1 MGKFRRPRASR
12 ARFDRR
18 DHDMRIVVK
27 VGTSTLAHPTGR
39 LNIQRME
46 KLCKV
51 LSDLKNMGHE
61 IILVSSGAI
70 AMGFGKLNLS
80 ERPKDV
86 PTKQASAA
94 VGQCELM
101 YIYDKLFTEYNHTV
115 AQLLITAPDIEEGG
129 VRKQNFHNTLARLL
143 ELGALPVINEN
154 DTIAVEQIKFGDN
167 DTLAALAAPTRI
179 SGRVTAELEMA
190 PPGKFEAKTAEAL
203 GKEAF
208 SKAAD
213 AEGYEIVV
221 DTHGTLLW
229 GESAEDERPLLI
241 LTSEQGSKEYLAYL
255 NGKHI
260 SWIAC
265 GKEHVDLKRAC
276 EILAAEFD
284 VKRAAAV
291 GGGHINAG
299 FLAAG
304 LLDEV
309 SILIGAGIAG
319 RGGMQSVFDGLPMER
334 GVTPLKLTS
343 VQQYG
348 SGAVWLRYNVEK

>member
-1 MGKFRRPRASR
+1 MNKPYIVCHMMTSVDG
-12 ARFDRR
+12 
-18 DHDMRIVVK
+18 RIDC
-27 VGTSTLAHPTGR
+27 T
-39 LNIQRME
+39 M
-46 KLCKV
+46 
-51 LSDLKNMGHE
+51 
-61 IILVSSGAI
+61 
-70 AMGFGKLNLS
+70 
-80 ERPKDV
+80 
-86 PTKQASAA
+86 
-94 VGQCELM
+94 
-101 YIYDKLFTEYNHTV
+101 TEH
-115 AQLLITAPDIEEGG
+115 LPG
-129 VRKQNFHNTLARLL
+129 VQ
-143 ELGALPVINEN
+143 EYY
-154 DTIAVEQIKFGDN
+154 
-167 DTLAALAAPTRI
+167 DTLDALDAPTRI

-190 PPGKFEAKTAEAL
+190 LPGKFEAKTAEAL

-241 LTSEQGSKEYLAYL
+241 LTSEQVSKEYLAYL

-276 EILAAEFD
+276 EILAA
-284 VKRAAAV
+284 
-291 GGGHINAG
+291 
-299 FLAAG
+299 G

-309 SILIGAGIAG
+309 SILICTGIDG

-348 SGAVWLRYNVEK
+348 SGAVWLRYNVEN

>member
-1 MGKFRRPRASR
+1 MNKPYIVCHMMTSVDG
-12 ARFDRR
+12 
-18 DHDMRIVVK
+18 RID
-27 VGTSTLAHPTGR
+27 
-39 LNIQRME
+39 
-46 KLCKV
+46 C
-51 LSDLKNMGHE
+51 
-61 IILVSSGAI
+61 
-70 AMGFGKLNLS
+70 AM
-80 ERPKDV
+80 
-86 PTKQASAA
+86 
-94 VGQCELM
+94 
-101 YIYDKLFTEYNHTV
+101 TEH
-115 AQLLITAPDIEEGG
+115 LPG
-129 VRKQNFHNTLARLL
+129 VQ
-143 ELGALPVINEN
+143 EYY
-154 DTIAVEQIKFGDN
+154 
-167 DTLAALAAPTRI
+167 DTLDALDAPTRI

-190 PPGKFEAKTAEAL
+190 LPGKFEAKTAEAL
-203 GKEAF
+203 GKETF

-241 LTSEQGSKEYLAYL
+241 LTSEQVSKEYLAYL

-276 EILAAEFD
+276 EILAA
-284 VKRAAAV
+284 
-291 GGGHINAG
+291 
-299 FLAAG
+299 G

-309 SILIGAGIAG
+309 SILIGTGIDG

>member
-1 MGKFRRPRASR
+1 MNKPYIVCHMMTSVDG
-12 ARFDRR
+12 
-18 DHDMRIVVK
+18 RID
-27 VGTSTLAHPTGR
+27 
-39 LNIQRME
+39 
-46 KLCKV
+46 C
-51 LSDLKNMGHE
+51 
-61 IILVSSGAI
+61 
-70 AMGFGKLNLS
+70 AM
-80 ERPKDV
+80 
-86 PTKQASAA
+86 
-94 VGQCELM
+94 
-101 YIYDKLFTEYNHTV
+101 TEH
-115 AQLLITAPDIEEGG
+115 LPG
-129 VRKQNFHNTLARLL
+129 VQ
-143 ELGALPVINEN
+143 EYY
-154 DTIAVEQIKFGDN
+154 
-167 DTLAALAAPTRI
+167 DTLNALDAPTRI

-190 PPGKFEAKTAEAL
+190 LPGKFEAKTAEAL

-241 LTSEQGSKEYLAYL
+241 LTSEQVSKEYLAYL

-276 EILAAEFD
+276 EILAAELD
-284 VKRAAAV
+284 IKRAAVV

-309 SILIGAGIAG
+309 SILIGAGIDG

-343 VQQYG
+343 VRQYG
-348 SGAVWLRYNVEK
+348 SGAVCPAFASVACWSPLCDASSACCVSASVVCVSASDFFKLAMPDDVYHCFIAPVSVVSSIVFKLASEPTACSYAFCTSS